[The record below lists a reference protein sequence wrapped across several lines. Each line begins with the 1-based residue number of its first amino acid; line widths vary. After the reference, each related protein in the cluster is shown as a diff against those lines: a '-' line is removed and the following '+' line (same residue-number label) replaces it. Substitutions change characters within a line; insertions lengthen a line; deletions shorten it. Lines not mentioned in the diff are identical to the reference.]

1 MVEEK
6 AEQLKSTAQNIR
18 KMFNNFNAQF
28 KSLSD
33 KRKNIQKDNKLNMR
47 RTKRISSFSSPISK
61 SANKI
66 KQSIIKGPSD
76 IISKVLNFA
85 SILLIGAALNNLPQI
100 KEKVDS
106 AVENVKLQFDKVGG
120 FFTGLYDAVRD
131 FISGGNKSKN
141 VVQKGVDDLKKQNSL
156 LLNEVEGVDKNVSN
170 FEKLDTDNTSDEI
183 TNENILDNTGL
194 GMALPKSVRDP
205 MRENLSEVLPKKKV
219 FSKDRFSGIVNSF
232 PKQTLMDENVLKN
245 YKKVSDSI
253 SSSTLNNKAE
263 SISVFTSDDV
273 RTEVLVYEKEILVD
287 P

>member
-1 MVEEK
+1 M
-6 AEQLKSTAQNIR
+6 
-18 KMFNNFNAQF
+18 
-28 KSLSD
+28 
-33 KRKNIQKDNKLNMR
+33 
-47 RTKRISSFSSPISK
+47 
-61 SANKI
+61 
-66 KQSIIKGPSD
+66 
-76 IISKVLNFA
+76 
-85 SILLIGAALNNLPQI
+85 NNLPQI
-100 KEKVDS
+100 KAKVDS

-131 FISGGNKSKN
+131 FISGGNKSKDI
-141 VVQKGVDDLKKQNSL
+141 VQKGVDDLKKQNSL
-156 LLNEVEGVDKNVSN
+156 LLNEFEGVDKNVSN

-194 GMALPKSVRDP
+194 AMALPKSLRDP
-205 MRENLSEVLPKKKV
+205 IRENVSEALPKKKV
-219 FSKDRFSGIVNSF
+219 FSKERFSGIVNSF

>member
-100 KEKVDS
+100 KAKVDS
-106 AVENVKLQFDKVGG
+106 AVENVKLQLNKVGG

-194 GMALPKSVRDP
+194 GIALPKSVRDP

-232 PKQTLMDENVLKN
+232 PKQALMDENVLKN
-245 YKKVSDSI
+245 YKQVSDSI

>member
-194 GMALPKSVRDP
+194 AMALPKSLRDP
-205 MRENLSEVLPKKKV
+205 IRENVSEVLPKKKV

-232 PKQTLMDENVLKN
+232 PKQALMDENVLKN

>member
-33 KRKNIQKDNKLNMR
+33 KRKKIQKDDKLNMR

-100 KEKVDS
+100 KAKVDS
-106 AVENVKLQFDKVGG
+106 AVENVRLQFDKVGG

-194 GMALPKSVRDP
+194 GIALPKSVRDP

-232 PKQTLMDENVLKN
+232 PKQALMDENVLKN
-245 YKKVSDSI
+245 YKQVSDSI

-287 P
+287 

>member
-33 KRKNIQKDNKLNMR
+33 KRKKIQKDDKLNMR

-106 AVENVKLQFDKVGG
+106 AVENVRLQFNKVGG

-232 PKQTLMDENVLKN
+232 PKQALMDENVLKN
-245 YKKVSDSI
+245 YKQVSDSI

-287 P
+287 

>member
-100 KEKVDS
+100 KAKVDS

-194 GMALPKSVRDP
+194 AMALPKSLRDP
-205 MRENLSEVLPKKKV
+205 IRENVSEVLPKKKV

-232 PKQTLMDENVLKN
+232 PKQALMDENVLKN
-245 YKKVSDSI
+245 YKQVSNSI

-273 RTEVLVYEKEILVD
+273 KTEVLVYEKEILVD

>member
-100 KEKVDS
+100 KAKVDS

-156 LLNEVEGVDKNVSN
+156 LLNEVEGVDKNVTN
-170 FEKLDTDNTSDEI
+170 FEKLDADNTSDEI

-232 PKQTLMDENVLKN
+232 PKQALMDENVLKN
-245 YKKVSDSI
+245 YKQVSDSI

>member
-33 KRKNIQKDNKLNMR
+33 KRKKIQKDDKLNMR

-100 KEKVDS
+100 KAKVDS

-194 GMALPKSVRDP
+194 GIALPKSLRDP
-205 MRENLSEVLPKKKV
+205 LRENLSEVLPKKKV
-219 FSKDRFSGIVNSF
+219 FSKDRFSDIVNSF
-232 PKQTLMDENVLKN
+232 PKQALMDENVLKN
-245 YKKVSDSI
+245 YKQVSDSI

>member
-33 KRKNIQKDNKLNMR
+33 KRKKIQKDDKLNMR

-100 KEKVDS
+100 KAKVDS
-106 AVENVKLQFDKVGG
+106 AVENVRLQFDKVGG

-131 FISGGNKSKN
+131 FISGGNKSKDI
-141 VVQKGVDDLKKQNSL
+141 VQKGVDDLKKQNSL

-170 FEKLDTDNTSDEI
+170 FEKLDADNTSDEI

-232 PKQTLMDENVLKN
+232 PKQALMDENVLKN
-245 YKKVSDSI
+245 YKQVSDSI

-287 P
+287 

>member
-47 RTKRISSFSSPISK
+47 RSKRISSFSSPISK

-85 SILLIGAALNNLPQI
+85 AFLLIGAALNNLPQI
-100 KEKVDS
+100 KAKVDS
-106 AVENVKLQFDKVGG
+106 AVENVRLQFDKVGG
-120 FFTGLYDAVRD
+120 FYTGLYDAVRD
-131 FISGGNKSKN
+131 FISGGNKSKDI
-141 VVQKGVDDLKKQNSL
+141 VQKGVDDLKKQNSL
-156 LLNEVEGVDKNVSN
+156 VLNEVEGVDKNVSN
-170 FEKLDTDNTSDEI
+170 FEKLDADNTSDEI

-219 FSKDRFSGIVNSF
+219 FSKDRFSDIVNSF
-232 PKQTLMDENVLKN
+232 PKQALMDENVLKN
-245 YKKVSDSI
+245 YKQVSDSI

-287 P
+287 S

>member
-100 KEKVDS
+100 KAKVDS

-156 LLNEVEGVDKNVSN
+156 LLNEVEGVDKNVTN
-170 FEKLDTDNTSDEI
+170 FEKLDADNTSDEI

-194 GMALPKSVRDP
+194 GIALPKSVRDP

-232 PKQTLMDENVLKN
+232 PKQALMDENVLKN
-245 YKKVSDSI
+245 YKQVSDSI

-273 RTEVLVYEKEILVD
+273 KTEVLVYEKEILVD

>member
-33 KRKNIQKDNKLNMR
+33 KRKKIQKDDKLNMR

-100 KEKVDS
+100 KAKVDS

-232 PKQTLMDENVLKN
+232 PKQALMDENVLKN
-245 YKKVSDSI
+245 YKQVSDSI

-287 P
+287 

>member
-100 KEKVDS
+100 KAKVDS

-194 GMALPKSVRDP
+194 GIALPKSVRDP

-232 PKQTLMDENVLKN
+232 PKQALMDENVLKN
-245 YKKVSDSI
+245 YKQVSNSI

-287 P
+287 S

>member
-33 KRKNIQKDNKLNMR
+33 KRNKIKKDDKLNMR

-100 KEKVDS
+100 KAKVDS

-194 GMALPKSVRDP
+194 AMALPKSLRDP
-205 MRENLSEVLPKKKV
+205 IRENVSEVLPKKKV

-232 PKQTLMDENVLKN
+232 PKQALMDENVLKN
-245 YKKVSDSI
+245 YKQVSNSI

>member
-33 KRKNIQKDNKLNMR
+33 KRKKIQKDDKLNMR

-194 GMALPKSVRDP
+194 AMALPKSLRDP
-205 MRENLSEVLPKKKV
+205 IRENVSEVLPKKKV

-232 PKQTLMDENVLKN
+232 PKQALMDENVLKN
-245 YKKVSDSI
+245 YKQVSDSI

-273 RTEVLVYEKEILVD
+273 KTEVLVYEKEILVD

>member
-33 KRKNIQKDNKLNMR
+33 KRKKIQKDDKLNMR

-100 KEKVDS
+100 KAKVDS
-106 AVENVKLQFDKVGG
+106 AVENVRLQFNKVGG

-131 FISGGNKSKN
+131 FISGGNKSKD
-141 VVQKGVDDLKKQNSL
+141 VVQKGVNDLKKQNSL

-232 PKQTLMDENVLKN
+232 PKQALMDENVLKN
-245 YKKVSDSI
+245 YKQVSDSI

-287 P
+287 

>member
-47 RTKRISSFSSPISK
+47 RSKRISSFSSPISK

-100 KEKVDS
+100 KAKVDS

-170 FEKLDTDNTSDEI
+170 FEKLDADNTSDEI

-219 FSKDRFSGIVNSF
+219 FSKDRFSDIVNSF
-232 PKQTLMDENVLKN
+232 PKQALMDENVLKN
-245 YKKVSDSI
+245 YKQVSDSI

>member
-28 KSLSD
+28 KILSD
-33 KRKNIQKDNKLNMR
+33 KRNKIQKDDKLNMR

-100 KEKVDS
+100 KAKVDS
-106 AVENVKLQFDKVGG
+106 AVENVRLQFDKVGG
-120 FFTGLYDAVRD
+120 FFTGLYDAARN
-131 FISGGNKSKN
+131 FISGSNKSKN
-141 VVQKGVDDLKKQNSL
+141 IVQNGVDDLKKQNSL
-156 LLNEVEGVDKNVSN
+156 LLNEVEGVDKNVTN
-170 FEKLDTDNTSDEI
+170 FEKLDAENTSDEI
-183 TNENILDNTGL
+183 TNENILDNTAL
-194 GMALPKSVRDP
+194 GVALPELVRDP

-219 FSKDRFSGIVNSF
+219 FSKDKFSGIVNSF
-232 PKQTLMDENVLKN
+232 PKQALMDENVLKN
-245 YKKVSDSI
+245 YKQVSDSI

>member
-33 KRKNIQKDNKLNMR
+33 KRKKIQKDDKLNMR

-194 GMALPKSVRDP
+194 AMALPKSLRDP
-205 MRENLSEVLPKKKV
+205 IRENVSEVLPKKKV

-232 PKQTLMDENVLKN
+232 PKQALMDENVLKN
-245 YKKVSDSI
+245 YKQVSNSI

>member
-100 KEKVDS
+100 KAKVDS

-156 LLNEVEGVDKNVSN
+156 LLNEVEGVDKNVSS

-194 GMALPKSVRDP
+194 GIALPKSVRDP

-232 PKQTLMDENVLKN
+232 PKQALMDENVLKN
-245 YKKVSDSI
+245 YKQVSDSI

-287 P
+287 S

>member
-33 KRKNIQKDNKLNMR
+33 KRKKIQKDDKLNMR

-106 AVENVKLQFDKVGG
+106 AVENVKLQFDRVGG

-183 TNENILDNTGL
+183 TNENILDNTGF
-194 GMALPKSVRDP
+194 GIALPKSVRDP
-205 MRENLSEVLPKKKV
+205 MRENLSKVLPKKKV

-232 PKQTLMDENVLKN
+232 PKQSLMDENVLKN
-245 YKKVSDSI
+245 YKQVSDSI

>member
-100 KEKVDS
+100 KAKVDS

-170 FEKLDTDNTSDEI
+170 FEKLDNDNTSDEI

-232 PKQTLMDENVLKN
+232 PKQALMDENVLKN
-245 YKKVSDSI
+245 YKQVSDSI

-287 P
+287 S

>member
-47 RTKRISSFSSPISK
+47 RSKRISSFSSPISK

-100 KEKVDS
+100 KAKVDS
-106 AVENVKLQFDKVGG
+106 AVENVKLQFDRVGG

-194 GMALPKSVRDP
+194 GIALPKSVRDP

-232 PKQTLMDENVLKN
+232 PKQALMDENVLKN
-245 YKKVSDSI
+245 YKQVSDSI

>member
-47 RTKRISSFSSPISK
+47 RSKRISSFSSPISK

-100 KEKVDS
+100 KAKVDS
-106 AVENVKLQFDKVGG
+106 AVENVRLQFDKVGG

-156 LLNEVEGVDKNVSN
+156 VLNEVEGVDKNVSN
-170 FEKLDTDNTSDEI
+170 FEKLDADNTSDEI
-183 TNENILDNTGL
+183 TNENILDNTGF
-194 GMALPKSVRDP
+194 GMALPKSLRDP
-205 MRENLSEVLPKKKV
+205 LRENLSEVLPKKKV
-219 FSKDRFSGIVNSF
+219 FSKDRFSDIVNSF
-232 PKQTLMDENVLKN
+232 PKQALMDENVLKN
-245 YKKVSDSI
+245 YKQVSDSI

-273 RTEVLVYEKEILVD
+273 RTEVLVYEKDILVD

>member
-100 KEKVDS
+100 KAKVDS

-194 GMALPKSVRDP
+194 AMALPKSLRDP
-205 MRENLSEVLPKKKV
+205 IRENVSEVLPKKKV

-232 PKQTLMDENVLKN
+232 PKQALMDENVLKN

-287 P
+287 

>member
-33 KRKNIQKDNKLNMR
+33 KRKKIQKDDKLNMR

-100 KEKVDS
+100 KAKVDS
-106 AVENVKLQFDKVGG
+106 AVENVRLQFDKVGG

-131 FISGGNKSKN
+131 FISGGNKSKDI
-141 VVQKGVDDLKKQNSL
+141 VQKGVDDLKKQNSL

-170 FEKLDTDNTSDEI
+170 FEKLDADNTSDEI
-183 TNENILDNTGL
+183 TSENILDNTGF
-194 GMALPKSVRDP
+194 GIALPKSLRDP
-205 MRENLSEVLPKKKV
+205 LRENLSEVLPKKKV

-232 PKQTLMDENVLKN
+232 PKQALMDENVLKN
-245 YKKVSDSI
+245 YKQVSDSI

-287 P
+287 

>member
-100 KEKVDS
+100 KAKVDS

-194 GMALPKSVRDP
+194 AMALPKSLRDP
-205 MRENLSEVLPKKKV
+205 IRENVSEVLPKKKV

-232 PKQTLMDENVLKN
+232 PKQALMDENVLKN
-245 YKKVSDSI
+245 YKQVSDSI

-273 RTEVLVYEKEILVD
+273 KTEVLVYEKEILVD

>member
-100 KEKVDS
+100 KAKVDS
-106 AVENVKLQFDKVGG
+106 AVENVRLQFNKVGG

-232 PKQTLMDENVLKN
+232 PKQALMDENVLKN
-245 YKKVSDSI
+245 YKQVSDSI

-287 P
+287 

>member
-100 KEKVDS
+100 KAKVDS

-194 GMALPKSVRDP
+194 AMALPKSLRDP
-205 MRENLSEVLPKKKV
+205 IRENVSEVLPKKKV

-232 PKQTLMDENVLKN
+232 PKQALMDENVLKN
-245 YKKVSDSI
+245 YKQVSDSI

-287 P
+287 S

>member
-47 RTKRISSFSSPISK
+47 RSKRISSFSSPISK

-100 KEKVDS
+100 KAKVDS
-106 AVENVKLQFDKVGG
+106 AVENVRLQFDKVGG

-131 FISGGNKSKN
+131 FISGGNKSKDI
-141 VVQKGVDDLKKQNSL
+141 VQKGVDDLKKQNSL
-156 LLNEVEGVDKNVSN
+156 LLNEVQDVDKNVSN
-170 FEKLDTDNTSDEI
+170 FEKLDADGTSDEI

-194 GMALPKSVRDP
+194 GIALPRSLRDP

-232 PKQTLMDENVLKN
+232 PKQALMDENVLKN
-245 YKKVSDSI
+245 YKQVSDSI

>member
-33 KRKNIQKDNKLNMR
+33 KRKKIQKDDKLNMR

-100 KEKVDS
+100 KAKVDS
-106 AVENVKLQFDKVGG
+106 AVENVRLQFDKVGG

-131 FISGGNKSKN
+131 FISGGNKSKDI
-141 VVQKGVDDLKKQNSL
+141 VQKGVDDLKKQNSL

-170 FEKLDTDNTSDEI
+170 FEKLDADNTSDEI

-194 GMALPKSVRDP
+194 GMALPKSLRDP

-232 PKQTLMDENVLKN
+232 PKQALMDENVLKN
-245 YKKVSDSI
+245 YKQVSDSI

-287 P
+287 

>member
-194 GMALPKSVRDP
+194 AMALPKSLRDP
-205 MRENLSEVLPKKKV
+205 IRENVSEVLPKKKV

-232 PKQTLMDENVLKN
+232 PKQALMDENVLKN
-245 YKKVSDSI
+245 YKQVSDSI

-287 P
+287 S

>member
-100 KEKVDS
+100 KAKVDS

-156 LLNEVEGVDKNVSN
+156 LLNEVEGVDKNVTN
-170 FEKLDTDNTSDEI
+170 FEKLDADNTSDEI

-194 GMALPKSVRDP
+194 GVALPKSVRDP

-232 PKQTLMDENVLKN
+232 PKQALMDENVLKN
-245 YKKVSDSI
+245 YKQVSDSI

>member
-33 KRKNIQKDNKLNMR
+33 KRKKIQKDDKLNMR

-100 KEKVDS
+100 KAKVDS
-106 AVENVKLQFDKVGG
+106 AVENVKLQFDRVGG

-194 GMALPKSVRDP
+194 GIALPKSVRDP

-232 PKQTLMDENVLKN
+232 PKQSLMDENVLKN
-245 YKKVSDSI
+245 YKQVSDSI

-287 P
+287 

>member
-6 AEQLKSTAQNIR
+6 AEQLKSTAQSIR

-33 KRKNIQKDNKLNMR
+33 KRKKIQKDDKLNMR

-100 KEKVDS
+100 KAKVDS

-194 GMALPKSVRDP
+194 AMALPKSLRDP
-205 MRENLSEVLPKKKV
+205 IRENVSEVLPKKKV

-232 PKQTLMDENVLKN
+232 PKQALMDENVLKN
-245 YKKVSDSI
+245 YKKVSNSI

>member
-33 KRKNIQKDNKLNMR
+33 KRKKIQKDDKLNMR

-100 KEKVDS
+100 KAKVDS

-232 PKQTLMDENVLKN
+232 PKQALMDENVLKN
-245 YKKVSDSI
+245 YKQVSDSI

>member
-100 KEKVDS
+100 KAKVDS

-131 FISGGNKSKN
+131 FISGGNKSKDI
-141 VVQKGVDDLKKQNSL
+141 VQKGVDDLKKQNSL
-156 LLNEVEGVDKNVSN
+156 LLNEVEGVDKNVTN
-170 FEKLDTDNTSDEI
+170 FEKLDADNTSDEI

-194 GMALPKSVRDP
+194 GMALPKSIRDP

-232 PKQTLMDENVLKN
+232 PKQALMDENVLKN
-245 YKKVSDSI
+245 YKQVSDSI

>member
-194 GMALPKSVRDP
+194 AMALPKSLRDP
-205 MRENLSEVLPKKKV
+205 IRENVSEVLPKKKV

-232 PKQTLMDENVLKN
+232 PKQALMDENVLKN
-245 YKKVSDSI
+245 YKKVSNSI

>member
-100 KEKVDS
+100 KAKVDS

-194 GMALPKSVRDP
+194 GIALPKSVRDP

-232 PKQTLMDENVLKN
+232 PKQALMDENVLKN
-245 YKKVSDSI
+245 YKQVSNSI

>member
-33 KRKNIQKDNKLNMR
+33 KRKKIQKDDKLNMR

-106 AVENVKLQFDKVGG
+106 AVENVKLQFDRVGG

-194 GMALPKSVRDP
+194 GIALPKSVRDP
-205 MRENLSEVLPKKKV
+205 LRENLSEVLPKKKV

-232 PKQTLMDENVLKN
+232 PKQALMDENVLKN
-245 YKKVSDSI
+245 YKQVSDSI